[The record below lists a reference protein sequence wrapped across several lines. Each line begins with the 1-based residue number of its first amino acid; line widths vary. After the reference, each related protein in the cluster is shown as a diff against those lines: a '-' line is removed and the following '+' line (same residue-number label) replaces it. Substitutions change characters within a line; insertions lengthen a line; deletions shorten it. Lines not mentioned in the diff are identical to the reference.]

1 MQVALF
7 ILAFILFV
15 GLILAH
21 EWGHF
26 IIAKRNG
33 VVPEEFGLGFPPR
46 AWSKKLKSGLIL
58 SLNWLPI
65 GGFVKLRGEHDND
78 ERPGSFGAASLRVKT
93 KILLA
98 GVTANLITGL
108 IILTVLAAVG
118 IPVLITKDF
127 NGIDQF
133 SVKSDTKIA
142 RQQLEAGFIE
152 SGSPATKTTDMSLD
166 GPSDPLR
173 STDLIVGLAP
183 LGASPAAVIKAPQ
196 QLSELTS
203 KYRGQPIDLY
213 ITRDSK
219 PLVLATHLRP
229 ASEGR
234 GYLGVAPNQ
243 LTIQRSTWSSPI
255 VAIGLAGQFVWL
267 TLQGLGHALG
277 GLGSLIAGV
286 FSGNHAA
293 QTNGA
298 AQAESQVGG
307 PVAIMEVLW
316 HSGDLGLN
324 FTLAFIAVISLTL
337 ALINILPLPA
347 LDGGRLLLSIISRR
361 LMRRPL
367 SQVAEERIV
376 GTGMAVIFLLIIL
389 ITIVDVK
396 RSF

>member
-15 GLILAH
+15 GLVLAH

-33 VVPEEFGLGFPPR
+33 VVPEEFGLGFPPQ

-65 GGFVKLRGEHDND
+65 GGFVKLRGEHDSD
-78 ERPGSFGAASLRVKT
+78 KRPGSFGAASLRAKA
-93 KILLA
+93 KILMA
-98 GVTANLITGL
+98 GVAANAVVGVVL
-108 IILTVLAAVG
+108 LTILAAVG
-118 IPVLITKDF
+118 MPVLITKDF
-127 NGIDQF
+127 NSVDQF
-133 SVKSDTKIA
+133 TVKSDTKVT
-142 RQQLEAGFIE
+142 RQQVEIGQIL
-152 SGSPATKTTDMSLD
+152 SGSPAAKAGLS
-166 GPSDPLR
+166 
-173 STDLIVGLAP
+173 STDTVVSLANNQRKVAIYTVNQ
-183 LGASPAAVIKAPQ
+183 LHDATASFAGQTVRLAYRHDGQTLTKNIHLLNAAEVN
-196 QLSELTS
+196 
-203 KYRGQPIDLY
+203 
-213 ITRDSK
+213 
-219 PLVLATHLRP
+219 
-229 ASEGR
+229 ASQSSDNPK

-255 VAIGLAGQFVWL
+255 VALGLSGQFVWL
-267 TLQGLGHALG
+267 TLQGIGHAFG
-277 GLGSLIAGV
+277 GLGSWIAGI

-298 AQAESQVGG
+298 AQAENQVGG
-307 PVAIMEVLW
+307 PVAIMEILW

-361 LMRRPL
+361 LMRRPM
-367 SQVAEERIV
+367 SQAAEERIV
-376 GTGMAVIFLLIIL
+376 GTGMALLFLLIIL